1 MTSSQTI
8 ATLYRSAAAAAC
20 LCLLTGLHGQTTA
33 PKSLEQGKPATQE
46 QSKADAHKLPAER
59 GSIVDRIV
67 ATVNGDLIME
77 SDVEEEERFT
87 KLYPYGVAE
96 GKPLREQAITRLIDR
111 TLIQQQLAGFPQV
124 PVTEEQVNKDET
136 DLRKDLPACA
146 HADCTTDAG
155 WMKFLTGAGFT
166 EAELRNRIRQRSQV
180 LHFIEQRFRT
190 GVRISDHQIEDF
202 YNKTMLPE
210 YAKQKATAP
219 PLDSVRDR
227 ISELLLQQQVSSLL
241 DDWLKTLRDSGRVRI
256 MKTGEEAP

>member
-1 MTSSQTI
+1 MTLPQTI
-8 ATLYRSAAAAAC
+8 AVTYRSAIAPILLCAC
-20 LCLLTGLHGQTTA
+20 IVAHGQA
-33 PKSLEQGKPATQE
+33 AEPKSQTKPATHE
-46 QSKADAHKLPAER
+46 QAAADMHKLPAER
-59 GSIVDRIV
+59 GTIVDRIV
-67 ATVNGDLIME
+67 ATVNGDLVLE

-87 KLYPYGVAE
+87 KLYPYGVAD
-96 GKPLREQAITRLIDR
+96 GKSLREQAITRLIDR
-111 TLIQQQLAGFPQV
+111 TLIQQQLAGFPQT
-124 PVTEEQVNKDET
+124 PVTDDQINKDES

-155 WMKFLTGAGFT
+155 WAKFLTDAGFT
-166 EAELRNRIRQRSQV
+166 ADELRGRIKQRRQV
-180 LHFIEQRFRT
+180 LRFIEQRFRI

-241 DDWLKTLRDSGRVRI
+241 DDWLKTLRESGRVRI